1 MTEMLI
7 ALVPEWGALLVGVAN
22 FLACMALPIPASLV
36 MLAGGAFAASGDLPF
51 GEVWAA
57 ALAGAVLGDQAGFV
71 LGRKAGGPLLG
82 WLARRPRRG
91 RLVGR
96 AVDWLTL
103 RQRPAVFYS
112 RWLVSALGPYVNLA
126 AGAAGLR
133 WRGFA
138 IASASGEAIWVTLYL
153 GLGWWFSSDFQTLA
167 STLGNLGLAV
177 AAGVVALVAGRLLWQ
192 TVQENGRG

>member
-1 MTEMLI
+1 MTETLL
-7 ALVPEWGALLVGVAN
+7 ALVPEWGAVLVALGN

-51 GEVWAA
+51 GVIWAA
-57 ALAGAVLGDQAGFV
+57 GLAGAVLGDQAGYL
-71 LGRKAGGPLLG
+71 LGRAAGAPLLARIG
-82 WLARRPRRG
+82 ARRKSG
-91 RLVGR
+91 RLMRR
-96 AVDWLTL
+96 AVAWLRD

-126 AGAAGLR
+126 AGAARLP

-138 IASASGEAIWVTLYL
+138 VASASGEAIWVTLYL
-153 GLGWWFSSDFQTLA
+153 GLGYWFSADIRALG

-177 AAGVVALVAGRLLWQ
+177 AAGVVAVVLGRTLWRIA
-192 TVQENGRG
+192 QERE